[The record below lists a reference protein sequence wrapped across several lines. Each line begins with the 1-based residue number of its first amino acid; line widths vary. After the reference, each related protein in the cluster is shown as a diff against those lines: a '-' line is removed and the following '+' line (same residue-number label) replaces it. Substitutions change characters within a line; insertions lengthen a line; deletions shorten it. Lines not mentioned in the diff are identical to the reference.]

1 MIKLDHSDLVEA
13 VKNYYESKQG
23 YFVTTEVDVP
33 ITGIG
38 RVDVVA
44 FGISGIR
51 PTIRSFECETE
62 IRDVAKLRG
71 KLTQLI
77 KLSTHVYLVIPHYVY
92 DSSMQM
98 LLENIVSEGIGVIIV
113 NEDKSLKEVF
123 SSNIFTP
130 QRKWEELVRKLTS
143 KYSLSTESLY
153 RAFEKIYN
161 T

>member
-1 MIKLDHSDLVEA
+1 M
-13 VKNYYESKQG
+13 KNYYESKQG

-33 ITGIG
+33 ILGIG

-62 IRDVAKLRG
+62 IKDVAKLRG
-71 KLTQLI
+71 KPTQLA

-92 DSSMQM
+92 DSSTQM
-98 LLENIVSEGIGVIIV
+98 LLENIVSEGIGVLIV
-113 NEDKSLKEVF
+113 NNDKSLKEVF

-130 QRKWEELVRKLTS
+130 QRKWDELIRKLTN
-143 KYSLSTESLY
+143 KYPSSSESLR
-153 RAFEKIYN
+153 RAFEKIYSIS
-161 T
+161 